1 VRDKMITREN
11 YAISVPESSALGARI
26 DVAMVDE
33 LCSPWRREVV
43 QRHLGGE

>member
-33 LCSPWRREVV
+33 LRSPWRRDVV
-43 QRHLGGE
+43 QRHLGSD